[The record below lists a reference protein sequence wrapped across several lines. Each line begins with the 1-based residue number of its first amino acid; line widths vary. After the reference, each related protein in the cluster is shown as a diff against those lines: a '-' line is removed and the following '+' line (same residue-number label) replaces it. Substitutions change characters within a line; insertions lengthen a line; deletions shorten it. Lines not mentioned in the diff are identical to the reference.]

1 MFQDHFYR
9 RAEIDFLVKDIVQ
22 TNNVKCNLDLIR
34 QSVHITDGK
43 SVLSYFVKLIE
54 ITAVHFCCPLLK
66 VPRVALIAGVEAV
79 YVYRMDLK
87 GLSQLMVSGV
97 DGRHFQTV
105 CLHVDLVS
113 VFVSVN
119 VMLHHQES
127 DFK

>member
-9 RAEIDFLVKDIVQ
+9 QAEIDSMVKDIAQ
-22 TNNVKCNLDLIR
+22 MNNVKCNLDLIR
-34 QSVHITDGK
+34 QFVLITDGK
-43 SVLSYFVKLIE
+43 SVPSYFVKLIE

-66 VPRVALIAGVEAV
+66 VPRVALIVGVEAV
-79 YVYRMDLK
+79 YVYRT
-87 GLSQLMVSGV
+87 GLRGLNQLMVSGV

-119 VMLHHQES
+119 VMLHLQES

>member
-9 RAEIDFLVKDIVQ
+9 RAEIDSLVKDIAQ
-22 TNNVKCNLDLIR
+22 MNNVKCNLGLIR

-43 SVLSYFVKLIE
+43 SVPSYFVKLIE
-54 ITAVHFCCPLLK
+54 TTAVHFCYPLLR
-66 VPRVALIAGVEAV
+66 VPHVALIVGVEAV
-79 YVYRMDLK
+79 CVYRMDPRD
-87 GLSQLMVSGV
+87 LSQLMVSGV
-97 DGRHFQTV
+97 DGHHFQTV
-105 CLHVDLVS
+105 CLHVDLAS